1 MLENIKYIH
10 ERKILFMVSI
20 KETES
25 KVTAA
30 KKNITIKDALVSELR
45 FVDETGDV
53 TDQVLSAIPED
64 FKTINIK
71 ISLELPDEVN
81 LSEDE

>member
-1 MLENIKYIH
+1 
-10 ERKILFMVSI
+10 MVSI

-30 KKNITIKDALVSELR
+30 KKNITIKDAIVKELR

-53 TDQVLSAIPED
+53 TEQVLSAIPEG
-64 FKTINIK
+64 FEIINVK
-71 ISLELPDEVN
+71 ISLELPEEV
-81 LSEDE
+81 EQ

>member
-1 MLENIKYIH
+1 MN

-25 KVTAA
+25 KVTSA
-30 KKNITIKDALVSELR
+30 KKNITIKDAIVSELR

-53 TDQVLSAIPED
+53 TDQVLSAIPVD
-64 FKTINIK
+64 FKTINVK
-71 ISLELPDEVN
+71 LSLEIPEVMD
-81 LSEDE
+81 LSEDV

>member
-1 MLENIKYIH
+1 
-10 ERKILFMVSI
+10 MVSI

-25 KVTAA
+25 KVTSA

-45 FVDETGDV
+45 FVDESGDV
-53 TDQVLSAIPED
+53 TEQVLSAIPPE

-71 ISLELPDEVN
+71 ITLELPDELDVTD
-81 LSEDE
+81 DE

>member
-1 MLENIKYIH
+1 
-10 ERKILFMVSI
+10 MVSI

>member
-1 MLENIKYIH
+1 
-10 ERKILFMVSI
+10 MVSV
-20 KETES
+20 KEVES

-45 FVDETGDV
+45 FVDESGDV
-53 TDQVLSAIPED
+53 TEQVLSAIPED

-71 ISLELPDEVN
+71 ITLELPDVMD
-81 LSEDE
+81 LSEDEEE

>member
-1 MLENIKYIH
+1 
-10 ERKILFMVSI
+10 MVSI

-25 KVTAA
+25 KVTSA

-53 TDQVLSAIPED
+53 TDQVLSAIPEE
-64 FKTINIK
+64 FKTINVK
-71 ISLELPDEVN
+71 ITLELPEVMD
-81 LSEDE
+81 LSENE

>member
-1 MLENIKYIH
+1 
-10 ERKILFMVSI
+10 MVSI

-25 KVTAA
+25 KQVSA

-71 ISLELPDEVN
+71 ISLELPDEVD

>member
-1 MLENIKYIH
+1 
-10 ERKILFMVSI
+10 MVSI

-25 KVTAA
+25 KVTSA

-53 TDQVLSAIPED
+53 TDQVLSAIPEK
-64 FKTINIK
+64 FKTINVK
-71 ISLELPDEVN
+71 ITLELSEVMD

>member
-1 MLENIKYIH
+1 
-10 ERKILFMVSI
+10 MVSI

-30 KKNITIKDALVSELR
+30 KKNITIKDAIVNELR

-53 TDQVLSAIPED
+53 TEQVLSAIPEG
-64 FKTINIK
+64 FETINVK
-71 ISLELPDEVN
+71 ISLELPEEV
-81 LSEDE
+81 EE

>member
-1 MLENIKYIH
+1 
-10 ERKILFMVSI
+10 MVRI

-30 KKNITIKDALVSELR
+30 KKNITIKDAIVKELR

-53 TDQVLSAIPED
+53 TEQVLSAIPKD
-64 FKTINIK
+64 FETINVK
-71 ISLELPDEVN
+71 ISLELPDEDV
-81 LSEDE
+81 E

>member
-1 MLENIKYIH
+1 
-10 ERKILFMVSI
+10 MVSI

-25 KVTAA
+25 KVTSA

-45 FVDETGDV
+45 FVDESGDV
-53 TDQVLSAIPED
+53 TEQVLSAIPPE

-71 ISLELPDEVN
+71 ITLELPDEPDVTD
-81 LSEDE
+81 DE

>member
-1 MLENIKYIH
+1 
-10 ERKILFMVSI
+10 MVSI

-25 KVTAA
+25 KVTVA

-64 FKTINIK
+64 FKTINVK
-71 ISLELPDEVN
+71 ITLELPEVMD

>member
-1 MLENIKYIH
+1 MN

-30 KKNITIKDALVSELR
+30 RKNITIKDAIVSELR

-53 TDQVLSAIPED
+53 TEQVLSAIPED

-71 ISLELPDEVN
+71 ITLELPDEVD

>member
-1 MLENIKYIH
+1 MKGRIKY
-10 ERKILFMVSI
+10 MVSI

-30 KKNITIKDALVSELR
+30 KKNITIKDAIVKELR

-53 TDQVLSAIPED
+53 TEQVLSAIPKD
-64 FKTINIK
+64 FETINVK
-71 ISLELPDEVN
+71 ISLELPDEDA
-81 LSEDE
+81 E

>member
-1 MLENIKYIH
+1 
-10 ERKILFMVSI
+10 MVSI

-30 KKNITIKDALVSELR
+30 RKNITIKDALVSELR

-53 TDQVLSAIPED
+53 TDHVLSAIPEN
-64 FKTINIK
+64 FKTINVK
-71 ISLELPDEVN
+71 ISLELPDELN
-81 LSEDE
+81 E